1 MIIICSFDVIPKII
15 WFVNLCIVWL
25 QEMLLWNRHLAE
37 EYWTNTSGAERA
49 IQKNTQNND
58 NKASKNTN
66 GKNTNI
72 QRIKDT
78 TIILYEDGK
87 YGKEIVMVEYVQKQ
101 RHIFCTP
108 GWINPAVPFFCI
120 DHHCY
125 VKNKHV
131 IRQTKNVSDWV
142 SVWLKN
148 IHVNRVVSLLNINLT
163 NLIIQ
168 FYF

>member
-1 MIIICSFDVIPKII
+1 
-15 WFVNLCIVWL
+15 
-25 QEMLLWNRHLAE
+25 MLLWNRHLAE

-87 YGKEIVMVEYVQKQ
+87 YGKEIVMVEYVQK
-101 RHIFCTP
+101 HM
-108 GWINPAVPFFCI
+108 FCI
-120 DHHCY
+120 L
-125 VKNKHV
+125 
-131 IRQTKNVSDWV
+131 QGE
-142 SVWLKN
+142 
-148 IHVNRVVSLLNINLT
+148 
-163 NLIIQ
+163 
-168 FYF
+168 